1 MRAIKRELETA
12 GFRIVAIRGSS
23 VPLRLII
30 PWMPEFLLR
39 IGERL
44 LTMVTRIWRS
54 LFAYQII
61 IVARSST
68 LS

>member
-1 MRAIKRELETA
+1 MRAIRREIENA

-23 VPLRLII
+23 VPIRLII
-30 PWMPEFLLR
+30 GRYTPEVLLR

-44 LTMVTRIWRS
+44 LTMITRVWRS

-61 IVARSST
+61 IVAAPR
-68 LS
+68 